1 MKLKRE
7 NFKKVKVNNVMTY
20 SYECNDIV
28 FYLQVDGDSKANR
41 KIYVFKGSPDD
52 KQELF
57 ETTDSLEAWNKL
69 EEYLTACQPEQSSS
83 GGFKNNPQQNPS
95 ILPLLAIRRI
105 ENGNMSVIVF
115 ADVDGNQIEL
125 MNFEVELDSMPSIIP
140 DNIFLVDWKDQEIPT
155 IFKCEV
161 VMKKI
166 NNIIFKEDDTRSVF
180 LFIPK
185 SIVEQGG
192 EESGNTEAGEEG
204 EESEEKGEKGEKG
217 KKQEKG
223 EKGQEQEAEKGE
235 QGEEGEQGDE
245 NKEGEQEKEAKES
258 ESKKGKEKE
267 NKLGEESEGQSSKE
281 SEQESKSDEEGEN
294 QEKENQDLKNKP
306 NDLKEKSFSEI
317 ITTISDITNTS
328 PSTII
333 NVFRNESLGETW
345 LLTNNFKEIKN
356 RLSLPESTTAR
367 ELSKTIINL
376 K

>member
-20 SYECNDIV
+20 SYECNDMI

-52 KQELF
+52 KQDLF

-69 EEYLTACQPEQSSS
+69 EEYLTACQPQQSSS

-95 ILPLLAIRRI
+95 ILPLLAIKRV
-105 ENGNMSVIVF
+105 ENGNWSVILF
-115 ADVDGNQIEL
+115 ADVDGNQVDL
-125 MNFEVELDSMPSIIP
+125 MNFEVESDAIPSPIP
-140 DNIFLVDWKDQEIPT
+140 DNIFLVDWTLEEIPT

-161 VMKKI
+161 VMKKVDKI
-166 NNIIFKEDDTRSVF
+166 TFKEDDTRSVF

-192 EESGNTEAGEEG
+192 EEAGNTEAGEEG
-204 EESEEKGEKGEKG
+204 EESGEKGEKGDMSEKTDKMDDGDLGEDDNTPTDDGEPSSDEKGDKEKKGEKGEKGEKG
-217 KKQEKG
+217 DKADDGDFKGDESTPTDDGEPSSDEKSN
-223 EKGQEQEAEKGE
+223 EKVKN
-235 QGEEGEQGDE
+235 QGD
-245 NKEGEQEKEAKES
+245 S
-258 ESKKGKEKE
+258 DFKEKTFD
-267 NKLGEESEGQSSKE
+267 N
-281 SEQESKSDEEGEN
+281 
-294 QEKENQDLKNKP
+294 
-306 NDLKEKSFSEI
+306 I
-317 ITTISDITNTS
+317 INIISDVTNTN
-328 PSTII
+328 PSTIL

-356 RLSLPESTTAR
+356 KLSLPPSMTAR